1 VIPLLAIEN
10 SDRYVAGAYLVFLL
24 LLLIYVAI
32 MAAKLARIQRELG
45 SLAELAEHP
54 RGRPSGHD
62 VGQIHDRE
70 QEIESVR
77 DQAHRE
83 EAAR

>member
-1 VIPLLAIEN
+1 MIPLLAIEGA
-10 SDRYVAGAYLVFLL
+10 DRYVAGAYLVFLL

-45 SLAELAEHP
+45 SLAELAERRRQP
-54 RGRPSGHD
+54 GEHD
-62 VGQIHDRE
+62 VGHFRDRE
-70 QEIESVR
+70 AEVESVR
-77 DQAHRE
+77 EAAHRE